1 MSTFTNTMF
10 ESIKSSLKSND
21 TPSKFRDIL
30 KFEAGKTCSLRLL
43 PNIKEPVKSI
53 FHYYNHAWES
63 FSTGQFLSVVSPT
76 TWNERD
82 PISEARFSI
91 LKHGTEEEKEKA
103 QKILRREN
111 WLVNVYVIEDPVN
124 PENNGKV
131 KMMRYGRQIHKIVM
145 EAMEGEDADV
155 FGARIFDLSSEGVT
169 FKVKCER
176 QGDFPTY
183 VSSKFGPTP
192 SAVPGLTDEESMKE
206 IYNNIHDLETV
217 FTVKSYDE
225 LKDTLDEHYHGIVP
239 GEESTPEPA
248 APVSKVAE
256 PEDDVPYAA
265 PPAEPAAK
273 KGADDP
279 LNDDKVKELLEGL
292 NS

>member
-1 MSTFTNTMF
+1 MF

-30 KFEAGKTCSLRLL
+30 KFEAGKTCTLRLL
-43 PNIKEPVKSI
+43 PNIKEPAKSI
-53 FHYYNHAWES
+53 FHYYSHAWES

-91 LKHGTEEEKEKA
+91 LRHGTEEDKEKA

-155 FGARIFDLSSEGVT
+155 FGPRIFDLSKEGVT

-192 SAVPGLTDEESMKE
+192 SAVPGLTDEQSMKE
-206 IYNNIHDLETV
+206 IYNDIHDLETV

-239 GEESTPEPA
+239 GEEGTVEPP

-256 PEDDVPYAA
+256 PEDDVPYSSPA
-265 PPAEPAAK
+265 PKVSDEPPSK
-273 KGADDP
+273 KGDDDP

>member
-1 MSTFTNTMF
+1 MF
-10 ESIKSSLKSND
+10 ESIKSSLKTNEA
-21 TPSKFRDIL
+21 PQKFRDIL
-30 KFEAGKTCSLRLL
+30 KFETGKTYSLRLL
-43 PNIKEPVKSI
+43 PDIKNPAKSI

-63 FSTGQFLSVVSPT
+63 FSTGQFLSVVSPS
-76 TWNERD
+76 TWGERD

-91 LKHGTEEEKEKA
+91 LKHGSDEEKEKA
-103 QKILRREN
+103 QKITRREN
-111 WLVNVYVIEDPVN
+111 WLVNVYVIDDPSN

-131 KMMRYGRQIHKIVM
+131 KIMRYGRQIHKIVM
-145 EAMEGEDADV
+145 DAMEGEDAEV
-155 FGARIFDLSSEGVT
+155 FGARIFDLSKEGVT

-192 SAVPGLTDEESMKE
+192 SKVPGLEDDDAMKD

-225 LKDTLDEHYHGIVP
+225 LKETLDEHYHGKIA
-239 GEESTPEPA
+239 GEDSEE
-248 APVSKVAE
+248 
-256 PEDDVPYAA
+256 EDDVSYEPVDVKPVSEKA
-265 PPAEPAAK
+265 PEGKKEPESKKNTKTEAK
-273 KGADDP
+273 SDP
-279 LNDDKVKELLEGL
+279 LNDAKVQELLEGL